1 MISVD
6 IKVFIQYGITL
17 SLEEIDRQ
25 VSHMQSLIFTSCSFV
40 EDDLFQCQPNQEV
53 LDIIFSHMPLN
64 EAIEPEVL
72 STIVLDIAEDLALW
86 ILDEAKQDLDA
97 RMAGLFAYDF
107 IYQSLK
113 TLFSVD
119 LYREDEEVLPPPKSS
134 DHDPMFG

>member
-1 MISVD
+1 MD
-6 IKVFIQYGITL
+6 IKVFIEYGINL

-25 VSHMQSLIFTSCSFV
+25 VSHMQSLIFSECLFV
-40 EDDLFQCQPNQEV
+40 DEDLFQCQPNQEI

-72 STIVLDIAEDLALW
+72 STVVLDIAEELALW
-86 ILDEAKQDLDA
+86 ILEQATQPLDA

-119 LYREDEEVLPPPKSS
+119 LYRESEEISPARE

>member
-25 VSHMQSLIFTSCSFV
+25 VSHMQSLIFSSCSFV

-64 EAIEPEVL
+64 LRPSEQVNGSPRPIK
-72 STIVLDIAEDLALW
+72 AL
-86 ILDEAKQDLDA
+86 
-97 RMAGLFAYDF
+97 
-107 IYQSLK
+107 
-113 TLFSVD
+113 
-119 LYREDEEVLPPPKSS
+119 
-134 DHDPMFG
+134 